1 MCLHLIKSATSL
13 RFHKYR
19 TGKVSACCGAVLS
32 YDNGLSSSATLVS
45 FWTVVGPTPVAF
57 RSECSST
64 WSVLTGCSVVI
75 RQQEPTSGIG
85 LGAACSQV
93 KMMATPSCLQWPC
106 VVIIEGLASLRV
118 SASVPIDRVRY
129 ARLPSHCG
137 RARANRRAMATS
149 RKTGNCSVL
158 SYGAEVYPLDWA
170 HAKRAG
176 TSRTWSWRA
185 NVASMHIIGV
195 GIRGMLQHSQEG
207 MSLRQLSR

>member
-85 LGAACSQV
+85 LGAA
-93 KMMATPSCLQWPC
+93 W
-106 VVIIEGLASLRV
+106 LAGENDGDPILVYSGHASSSLR
-118 SASVPIDRVRY
+118 A
-129 ARLPSHCG
+129 
-137 RARANRRAMATS
+137 
-149 RKTGNCSVL
+149 
-158 SYGAEVYPLDWA
+158 
-170 HAKRAG
+170 
-176 TSRTWSWRA
+176 WRA
-185 NVASMHIIGV
+185 SGYRH
-195 GIRGMLQHSQEG
+195 RFQ
-207 MSLRQLSR
+207 